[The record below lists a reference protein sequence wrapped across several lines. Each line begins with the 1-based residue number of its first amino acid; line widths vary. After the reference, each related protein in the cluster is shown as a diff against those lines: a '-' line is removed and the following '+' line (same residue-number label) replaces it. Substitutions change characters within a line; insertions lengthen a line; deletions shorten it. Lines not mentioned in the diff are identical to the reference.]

1 MIFGRRLN
9 MVVKCCSKSD
19 IQIIITENYGINVE
33 RNGFN
38 MTINSSNELHT
49 TDLSRAVS
57 FRQKL
62 NIYI

>member
-9 MVVKCCSKSD
+9 MVVKCCRKTD
-19 IQIIITENYGINVE
+19 ILIVTENYGINIE

-49 TDLSRAVS
+49 TDLSRVMS